1 MNTNGKYVRGKGDC
15 VLNHEII
22 VYYLLC
28 VYIQSAYLWNIASR
42 FRHDKLHNQICRKAE
57 FTKECYLS
65 LSLI

>member
-1 MNTNGKYVRGKGDC
+1 MNKNGKYVRGKGDC

-42 FRHDKLHNQICRKAE
+42 FRHDKLHH
-57 FTKECYLS
+57 
-65 LSLI
+65 